1 MAPEF
6 TAFMDKLLKIN
17 FKEEENKM
25 ELYTDNPHRWQG
37 QMI

>member
-17 FKEEENKM
+17 FKEEENKI
-25 ELYTDNPHRWQG
+25 YTDNPHRWQG